1 MKSTTLTNRIGSLAR
16 ALWVMALAAGFA
28 GGLMVAGAAAEPAH
42 QNAEGEKAHMCPH
55 AKAAAEANG
64 TAAAPCDHA
73 KDGSCANCADAKD
86 CPHAK
91 GEGCSDCADKAP
103 SH

>member
-1 MKSTTLTNRIGSLAR
+1 MEAIEVNNTGPVVR
-16 ALWVMALAAGFA
+16 ALWTLGLAAVFA
-28 GGLMVAGAAAEPAH
+28 GGLTAAAVATEPAHEGAAAEK
-42 QNAEGEKAHMCPH
+42 EGHVCPH

-73 KDGSCANCADAKD
+73 KEGGCASCDDAKD

-91 GEGCSDCADKAP
+91 GEACSDCADKAP